1 MVDSQSMFF
10 IVVCSKDQSIIISN
24 HKNHCLYKYNMTKRD
39 PGKYGYEDGSPEKA
53 KLVSPVGL
61 CFRGSTFYIA
71 ENPSD
76 SQGSTR
82 VYSKLAGLIYFK
94 LV

>member
-1 MVDSQSMFF
+1 
-10 IVVCSKDQSIIISN
+10 
-24 HKNHCLYKYNMTKRD
+24 MTKRD

-61 CFRGSTFYIA
+61 CFLGSTFYTA

-76 SQGSTR
+76 SQVSIR

>member
-1 MVDSQSMFF
+1 
-10 IVVCSKDQSIIISN
+10 
-24 HKNHCLYKYNMTKRD
+24 MTKRD

-53 KLVSPVGL
+53 KFVSPVGL
-61 CFRGSTFYIA
+61 CFLGSTFYTA

-76 SQGSTR
+76 SQVSIR